1 MKLSKLKK
9 DLRPDKVKD
18 IRDLVKN
25 HHNLQKKITEF
36 PHFLKDKTQVIS
48 LIQKQT
54 KINLNPK
61 FCVQKTLKDSRQL
74 LNQLQAN
81 LGEWIS

>member
-25 HHNLQKKITEF
+25 HRNLQKKITES
-36 PHFLKDKTQVIS
+36 PHFLKHKPQIIAVVQKQRRIS
-48 LIQKQT
+48 L
-54 KINLNPK
+54 NLQS
-61 FCVQKTLKDSRQL
+61 CILTTLKNDSKQL
-74 LNQLQAN
+74 LNQPQAN
-81 LGEWIS
+81 LGE